1 MECPQKRIEN
11 RSSVN
16 RTGAWPAVE
25 VLERQGR
32 RKEKR
37 VEYRARGP
45 SAPSWH
51 PLSAPTGEFISD
63 VLHQQDPDVASTETE
78 LPTAD
83 SNGSGTQHP
92 QQVPPEEHADFEA
105 AAIPY
110 LDSLYNMAFRLTRSP
125 VDAEDL
131 VQETYLKAYRHYEK
145 FQKGTNLKAWL
156 FRILKNTFINGYRK
170 RQNRP
175 THSAFEDIE
184 DSFESMVSDQ
194 APQRIKDPEEVALEN
209 VLDEDV
215 QRALDTLRD
224 DYRMVILL
232 VDIEGFSYKEAA
244 EILDVPVGTV
254 MSRLYRGRRTL
265 EKVLLEYARNHG
277 YLRQGE
283 EPAKMRS
290 EDGA

>member
-1 MECPQKRIEN
+1 M
-11 RSSVN
+11 
-16 RTGAWPAVE
+16 
-25 VLERQGR
+25 
-32 RKEKR
+32 
-37 VEYRARGP
+37 
-45 SAPSWH
+45 
-51 PLSAPTGEFISD
+51 
-63 VLHQQDPDVASTETE
+63 ASTEADAATE
-78 LPTAD
+78 
-83 SNGSGTQHP
+83 SSGTRHP
-92 QQVPPEEHADFEA
+92 QQVPPEEHADFETA
-105 AAIPY
+105 ALPF
-110 LDSLYNMAFRLTRSP
+110 LDSLYNMAFRLTRNP

-170 RQNRP
+170 RQNKP

-215 QRALDTLRD
+215 QQALDSLRD

-277 YLRQGE
+277 YLREGE
-283 EPAKMRS
+283 DPKKMRS
-290 EDGA
+290 EDEA

>member
-1 MECPQKRIEN
+1 MLPRKY
-11 RSSVN
+11 
-16 RTGAWPAVE
+16 AV
-25 VLERQGR
+25 
-32 RKEKR
+32 
-37 VEYRARGP
+37 A
-45 SAPSWH
+45 
-51 PLSAPTGEFISD
+51 T
-63 VLHQQDPDVASTETE
+63 TETE
-78 LPTAD
+78 AQKT
-83 SNGSGTQHP
+83 SSQTQHP
-92 QQVPPEEHADFEA
+92 QQVPPEEHADFET

-110 LDSLYNMAFRLTRSP
+110 LDSLYNMAFRLTRNP

-184 DSFESMVSDQ
+184 DSFESIVSDQ
-194 APQRIKDPEEVALEN
+194 APQRIKDPEEVALQN

-215 QRALDTLRD
+215 QGALDSLRD

-265 EKVLLEYARNHG
+265 EKVLLEYARSHG
-277 YLRQGE
+277 YLKKGE
-283 EPAKMRS
+283 EPNKMRS
-290 EDGA
+290 EDEA